1 MRKLM
6 VSIML
11 AALVVTVAGGLF
23 ASGAPE
29 EEQTPD
35 KLVYL
40 TPPWGAPSDAVV
52 AAFEEETGIE
62 LEVATVDIET
72 SRNRV
77 LTAAAGRSNP
87 ADVIFVSND
96 TYASFQSAG
105 AIAPLEDL
113 APQEMLN
120 RVAGVDQFRI
130 NDQLWAVPLY
140 QQMVMLDYDT
150 TALDAIG
157 MTAAEIETWDDLEA
171 AMVQLKEEG
180 VYEYPYAAGVRPWT
194 WYLTALSSGS
204 DLFDENNEPVFDDPS
219 DPGYD
224 AFLQVLGFFEQ
235 GLISPERLSS
245 ANPHPSFWAGQAA
258 FHQAWQGGLGLAND
272 PEASEVAPNADYLL
286 LPNEHYTWLLPAGLT
301 VSAYTDYPEAAM
313 QLIQFFTEDAMQR
326 HLFDAN
332 GLFPANV
339 DVFSELGDAGEI
351 EGFDVMNEQAQYI
364 KSIPYDQPWYIEWE
378 TEAEQTMLRVARGD
392 QNAEEAIEDMAD
404 HARELKAEYE

>member
-1 MRKLM
+1 MKKRM
-6 VSIML
+6 VSIGL
-11 AALVVTVAGGLF
+11 ATLVLVGGNLF
-23 ASGAPE
+23 ASGATE
-29 EEQTPD
+29 DEQTPD

-40 TPPWGAPSDAVV
+40 TPPWGAPSDAVIE
-52 AAFEEETGIE
+52 AFEEETGIE

-96 TYASFQSAG
+96 TYAAFQSAG
-105 AIAPLEDL
+105 AITPVSEL
-113 APQEMLN
+113 APQAMLD

-130 NDQLWAVPLY
+130 DEELWAVPLY

-157 MTAAEIETWDDLEA
+157 LSADDISTWDDFED
-171 AMVQLKEEG
+171 AMLQLKEDG

-204 DLFDENNEPVFDDPS
+204 DLFDENNDPLFDDPD

-224 AFLQVLGFFEQ
+224 AFIRVIGFFEQ

-272 PEASEVAPNADYLL
+272 PETSEVAPNADYLL
-286 LPNEHYTWLLPAGLT
+286 LPDEHYTWLLPAGLT
-301 VSAYTDYPEAAM
+301 VSAYTDYPEASM
-313 QLIQFFTEDAMQR
+313 QLIEFFTEEAMQR
-326 HLFDAN
+326 HLFEAN
-332 GLFPANV
+332 GLFPANTE
-339 DVFSELGDAGEI
+339 VFSELGDAGEI
-351 EGFDVMNEQAQYI
+351 EGFEVMNEQADYI

-392 QNAEEAIEDMAD
+392 QSAEDALAYLGD
-404 HARELKAEYE
+404 HARQLKAEYE